1 MVYHISKRFL
11 QKTKN
16 LTLKFGYFHFSLSPS
31 TSLTTFS
38 MPIFVSAE
46 PSWTILLINRSEP
59 IFKVILS
66 KTMKISAFF
75 VNFQLN
81 QIQNCY
87 VQTKKMKNGI
97 FSFQLKKKKYL
108 CQLTEDDRHKDV
120 PLPFDLTRILKSYH
134 IKGMI
139 EENSKKNWSNRY
151 HMR

>member
-1 MVYHISKRFL
+1 
-11 QKTKN
+11 
-16 LTLKFGYFHFSLSPS
+16 
-31 TSLTTFS
+31 
-38 MPIFVSAE
+38 
-46 PSWTILLINRSEP
+46 
-59 IFKVILS
+59 
-66 KTMKISAFF
+66 MKISAFF

-81 QIQNCY
+81 QIQNCS

-151 HMR
+151 HMRWSLFTAITTKHFSVNSHKNFLVDMRWAGKKASEFLPSDRYFSFFWVVISMMHVLFKRL